1 MTSRVPTN
9 SRTKSL
15 VIGLAILIG
24 FGVWLI
30 LLRTGEPR
38 YQGRTL
44 TGWLKQ
50 YSRASLDETNSL
62 AQAQEAIR
70 AIGPEKSV
78 PILLKLLRTKDG
90 RIDKWVLENSERF
103 NLEFLHWQTELDC
116 ELEGV
121 AGFEVLGSN
130 AAPAV
135 GELVRLLDDK
145 DRAFTAAR
153 CLDDIGRPAESAIRQ
168 CLTNANPQVREWGVT
183 ALAGATDDVEVYI
196 SEIKGCLKDPE
207 AFVRLGTVRAIGS
220 QENAP
225 DLAVPILIGAL
236 NDHDAHVSA
245 QAADSLG
252 GFGTNSVGAISALTN
267 QIGQGEQTR
276 SRAAMNALTAIAPTQ
291 AIPVLSNTVLNGTA
305 ALSGAALRSLKSIN
319 PELSRQMTLAELR
332 SSDSKRRTQAVGVAG
347 TFEMETPGIAEAL
360 KLVAQDSDPEVARH
374 ANMTMRQMVH
384 KKKESGPVVVQF
396 PGDPSYQGKP
406 LGEWVQSLR
415 RHSEPPTNCV
425 QALRDM
431 GTNVI
436 PSLLRRVAYK
446 DPVFG
451 LTDFEVSMEGVSG
464 LIALGGQAKPALPR
478 LADLM
483 DINDRDV
490 ALCALLGTLGTGR
503 DAVPCLMKGLTNR
516 FPDVRSQAANYLT
529 GEWSAQFPEEQ
540 KKAIPYVLKLL
551 NDPDPDVRMTV
562 TNGIKTIDP
571 QAAANAGIK

>member
-1 MTSRVPTN
+1 
-9 SRTKSL
+9 
-15 VIGLAILIG
+15 
-24 FGVWLI
+24 
-30 LLRTGEPR
+30 
-38 YQGRTL
+38 
-44 TGWLKQ
+44 
-50 YSRASLDETNSL
+50 
-62 AQAQEAIR
+62 
-70 AIGPEKSV
+70 
-78 PILLKLLRTKDG
+78 
-90 RIDKWVLENSERF
+90 
-103 NLEFLHWQTELDC
+103 
-116 ELEGV
+116 
-121 AGFEVLGSN
+121 
-130 AAPAV
+130 
-135 GELVRLLDDK
+135 
-145 DRAFTAAR
+145 
-153 CLDDIGRPAESAIRQ
+153 
-168 CLTNANPQVREWGVT
+168 
-183 ALAGATDDVEVYI
+183 
-196 SEIKGCLKDPE
+196 
-207 AFVRLGTVRAIGS
+207 
-220 QENAP
+220 
-225 DLAVPILIGAL
+225 
-236 NDHDAHVSA
+236 
-245 QAADSLG
+245 
-252 GFGTNSVGAISALTN
+252 
-267 QIGQGEQTR
+267 
-276 SRAAMNALTAIAPTQ
+276 
-291 AIPVLSNTVLNGTA
+291 
-305 ALSGAALRSLKSIN
+305 
-319 PELSRQMTLAELR
+319 
-332 SSDSKRRTQAVGVAG
+332 VAG

-374 ANMTMRQMVH
+374 ANMTMRQMVQ